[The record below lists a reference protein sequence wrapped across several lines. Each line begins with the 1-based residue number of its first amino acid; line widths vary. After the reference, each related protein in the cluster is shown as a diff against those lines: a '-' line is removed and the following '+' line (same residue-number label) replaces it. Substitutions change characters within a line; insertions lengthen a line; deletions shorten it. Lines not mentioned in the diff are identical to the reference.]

1 MGKFAKLKSKLA
13 AQLEEEE
20 KIEREF
26 EKKITETGYEARF
39 KDDEDDEDLETT
51 SEEDSD
57 NEEEHDG
64 QNGVILFFNQKFEN
78 SVQNFAITLSRLGA
92 QMPKHRIESSSEY
105 RSVRQ
110 IWNITTYFFT
120 KWETNTWA

>member
-78 SVQNFAITLSRLGA
+78 SVQNFAITLSRGWGHKCRSIA
-92 QMPKHRIESSSEY
+92 SSHL
-105 RSVRQ
+105 Q
-110 IWNITTYFFT
+110 NIVVLDKF
-120 KWETNTWA
+120 EL